1 MSRDSYDWK
10 VQRTY
15 YHKWAA
21 QILSFDC
28 HDVHAPTVPMHEFKM
43 LLAIT
48 AARDETFHMD
58 TTNAFLSAELKPGEV
73 IKCNL
78 EGHTRPA
85 AMHCYWSKF
94 SADYWVWF
102 LSYWLWLHIVSISEQ
117 GYRWSDV
124 TQHSRWR
131 FLACVHLFN
140 VGTGLCIVFWK
151 EIQMQDERCSWIC
164 WSAYFRDR
172 LARHKYL
179 SQALLL
185 DRLLEFFFLGI
196 MSREGLTGDDLHYN
210 LGFDLIK
217 WEALCPCSTPF
228 DYRMA
233 CIPDTDCPAVPD
245 PSLIHWMQV
254 TVCVLMYS
262 LHTPPDI
269 MHALHQL
276 SESRIVHNLGP
287 ACIKALDHLPW
298 YLDGNI
304 DLVFVVGNWT
314 GINRTFPPGF
324 HGNTNASH

>member
-1 MSRDSYDWK
+1 
-10 VQRTY
+10 
-15 YHKWAA
+15 
-21 QILSFDC
+21 
-28 HDVHAPTVPMHEFKM
+28 
-43 LLAIT
+43 
-48 AARDETFHMD
+48 
-58 TTNAFLSAELKPGEV
+58 
-73 IKCNL
+73 
-78 EGHTRPA
+78 
-85 AMHCYWSKF
+85 
-94 SADYWVWF
+94 
-102 LSYWLWLHIVSISEQ
+102 
-117 GYRWSDV
+117 
-124 TQHSRWR
+124 
-131 FLACVHLFN
+131 
-140 VGTGLCIVFWK
+140 
-151 EIQMQDERCSWIC
+151 
-164 WSAYFRDR
+164 
-172 LARHKYL
+172 
-179 SQALLL
+179 
-185 DRLLEFFFLGI
+185 
-196 MSREGLTGDDLHYN
+196 MSREGLTGDDLPYN
-210 LGFDLIK
+210 LCFDLQK